1 MSYKFSVVLEK
12 DDNGYFAYC
21 PELEGCYSQGK
32 NYEEAI
38 KNFREAIELYIE
50 TMSVD
55 EIKQSVSKE
64 VINTTIEVKVA

>member
-38 KNFREAIELYIE
+38 KNIREAIELYIE